1 MFWQFSWPIIVWSFT
16 TWLNT
21 RAWTENILS
30 LFNKA
35 KNIFAGVS
43 DRCTLKI
50 FLTNHYSDL
59 SDLSWHHKKHWRQAK
74 FCLFQDERRCIF
86 LISCTTV
93 LVQCNRCNRF
103 SNSGLDLLDPL
114 ALWKAKFP
122 VLIMTTLLMIM
133 MMVVIKTK
141 TSDLKQK
148 YCFVC
153 FEVVINMVAMMTIML
168 MLMMTTN
175 MEKQL

>member
-1 MFWQFSWPIIVWSFT
+1 MRECQIGVPLKFSWPIT
-16 TWLNT
+16 TVICLICHDT
-21 RAWTENILS
+21 T
-30 LFNKA
+30 
-35 KNIFAGVS
+35 
-43 DRCTLKI
+43 
-50 FLTNHYSDL
+50 
-59 SDLSWHHKKHWRQAK
+59 KKHWRQAK

-122 VLIMTTLLMIM
+122 VLIMITLLMIM
-133 MMVVIKTK
+133 VMVVIKTK